1 MMPPPNGPD
10 VIRAGSDRPI
20 PGVGVAVVEDGR
32 ILLVRRGRDPGRG
45 LWAVPG
51 GKVDL
56 GESLSD
62 AAVREAREETG
73 LEVEIGEV
81 LWAGESIGPGDP
93 PEWHYVLVDFLATR
107 LAGEPTHGDD
117 AAEVDWFSLAR
128 ARELPL
134 TATMPSLLD
143 KLETLELL

>member
-1 MMPPPNGPD
+1 M
-10 VIRAGSDRPI
+10 
-20 PGVGVAVVEDGR
+20 AVVEEGR

-56 GESLSD
+56 GESLPE

-81 LWAGESIGPGDP
+81 LWAGESIGPGKP

-107 LAGEPTHGDD
+107 LQGEPAPGDD
-117 AAEVDWFSLAR
+117 AAEVDWFPLAG

-143 KLETLELL
+143 KLETLGLL